1 MVIRRRSI
9 FPLRAALRQGRSA
22 WGFAEAPA
30 ALMGSVFVVAPD
42 PLVEIL
48 LQLGDRTVDALAE
61 RHPVELVQHCF
72 CGSARRFHWFAGS
85 WSWFGSG
92 PHPRPR
98 DRARTRGAR
107 GFRNIPCLGRSARGT
122 A

>member
-1 MVIRRRSI
+1 MHRRMRVRASI
-9 FPLRAALRQGRSA
+9 GDQFFLCERGCVKEGLH

-61 RHPVELVQHCF
+61 RHP
-72 CGSARRFHWFAGS
+72 SA
-85 WSWFGSG
+85 G
-92 PHPRPR
+92 PS
-98 DRARTRGAR
+98 TRGPTATSAVWSGCPER
-107 GFRNIPCLGRSARGT
+107 LPSPQRNQYREPCPSPPRNG
-122 A
+122 